1 MKKEVKDSTA
11 NIITVGGV
19 SLMLLIAG
27 LPLIPSLTI
36 LGGTVAGCA
45 YLTHNKKQKNWNITR
60 LSKRGRY
67 YGVIKTINE

>member
-36 LGGTVAGCA
+36 LSGTVAGCA
-45 YLTHNKKQKNWNITR
+45 YLTHNKK
-60 LSKRGRY
+60 
-67 YGVIKTINE
+67 

>member
-45 YLTHNKKQKNWNITR
+45 YLTHNKKQKN
-60 LSKRGRY
+60 
-67 YGVIKTINE
+67 